1 MKKLTLLF
9 AFSLFVWVPALFGQT
24 VQITGTV
31 TSGQDNLPIPGVS
44 VIAKGTFVGVSTD
57 VNGKYTIVV
66 PSSTK
71 VLTFTFIGMKPL
83 DLNVDG
89 RTVIDA
95 VMESDVFGLDEVI
108 VTGVASNTP
117 RKKLSITV
125 DRVGEE
131 ALKEVPASSA
141 AGALV
146 GKVSGLKI
154 VQANGRPGS
163 AASIRLRG
171 ATTIGGSQ
179 SPLIIVDGVMIEGTL
194 ADINVDDIESFE
206 VVKGAAAS
214 ALYGSRAGNGVI
226 SIATKRGSN
235 LAIGKTTVT
244 LRNEWGQSQLA
255 NQMKV
260 STHHVKIWELTGQQR
275 ADTPSI

>member
-1 MKKLTLLF
+1 MKKLSVMFVLLAF
-9 AFSLFVWVPALFGQT
+9 ATFVAFGQT

-44 VIAKGTFVGVSTD
+44 VIAKGTLVGVSTD
-57 VNGKYTIVV
+57 VDGKYSIVV
-66 PSSTK
+66 PAATR
-71 VLTFTFIGMKPL
+71 VLTFSFIGMKAI
-83 DLNVDG
+83 DEQVNG
-89 RTVIDA
+89 RTTIDV
-95 VMESDVFGLDEVI
+95 VMDSDVFGLDEVI

-117 RKKLSITV
+117 KKKLSITV
-125 DRVGEE
+125 ERVGEE

-179 SPLIIVDGVMIEGTL
+179 EPLIIIDGVMLEGTL
-194 ADINVDDIESFE
+194 ADINVDDIESME
-206 VVKGAAAS
+206 VVKGAASS
-214 ALYGSRAGNGVI
+214 AL
-226 SIATKRGSN
+226 
-235 LAIGKTTVT
+235 
-244 LRNEWGQSQLA
+244 
-255 NQMKV
+255 
-260 STHHVKIWELTGQQR
+260 
-275 ADTPSI
+275 